1 MAIGAEQSQRYQKAE
16 NWMKRY
22 GSGTIF
28 VFALAPFLPF
38 DLAGIAAG
46 TLRFP
51 FWKFFVACLCGRLV
65 RAFIQVYV
73 VWAIF
78 PDLF

>member
-1 MAIGAEQSQRYQKAE
+1 
-16 NWMKRY
+16 MKRY

-51 FWKFFVACLCGRLV
+51 FWKFFAATFAGRML
-65 RAFIQVYV
+65 RAFIEVYL

-78 PDLF
+78 PSLF